1 MKKKKRGSTMVMV
14 VITMAI
20 IFLVGTTVLGFTLST
35 YKRKVNES
43 KRMQNLYEADSG
55 LDVVENIIVK
65 ASQEAIKYADTKVK
79 EGFAQ
84 NTIIA
89 TADKT
94 EKEVANELFKSSFY
108 SFLTDNKVQVDGSN
122 IDLLLYLVS
131 ELQTIDSVEENRIV
145 TKSAIDAS
153 LGKDYIIEIPE
164 DGYKMENNATG
175 DKWINIDVNSNF
187 ETQGSEFKQRRTVS
201 VNFKV
206 KAPEYNSEINIVD
219 IYPVFDGKSITVD
232 GNMKVEGG
240 TGSNLDI
247 TGDVWVKGV
256 GENLTGENFT
266 FDKYAGGI
274 YLNNTGFDIT
284 GNVYTANTL
293 HLENDIKGTSGAV
306 SAGKVDGEVFAKNV
320 YVGKGSYSG
329 GSTNNKINFNK
340 DVTVNNDLAI
350 NSTNSVINLNNNFY
364 GINDKTTEV
373 DSAGKALNSSSIIVN
388 EVSNPSKLKI
398 EKDAYIMGVAYLNAT
413 DKDGN
418 KYQTGESIAIKG
430 NYLAYTD
437 VDGILGDDSKATL
450 KYYSPLQLLESID
463 GKSDI
468 QTKSNYF
475 AKYFQNSKSK
485 YEFDYGGVE
494 IIGDVKSVG
503 ASFKDKDG
511 TTLKAGTPI
520 ETSGII
526 TKEREEYARNV
537 FAMGDTTGIEGS
549 VINIYNGQTVLK
561 TVANQIDFEKL
572 EEVKGENFNTDKGLL
587 VLKGKNEEINI
598 KDGKLN
604 GVDVNKGLII
614 SNSDIVIEGDFN
626 FIGTIITSG
635 NITFTGT
642 GNRVINY
649 SPQVVR
655 EVIASN
661 YDKIKDIFK
670 GSASAKKGSEV
681 KINSSSELLSTEGFL
696 EKSRW
701 KISR

>member
-1 MKKKKRGSTMVMV
+1 MVMV

-20 IFLVGTTVLGFTLST
+20 IFLVGTTVLGFTSST

-55 LDVVENIIVK
+55 LDVVENIIIK

-108 SFLTDNKVQVDGSN
+108 SFLTDNKVEVNGTD

-131 ELQTIDSVEENRIV
+131 NLKTIESVEDREIKTIDAVDPSV
-145 TKSAIDAS
+145 
-153 LGKDYIIEIPE
+153 GYIIEIPE
-164 DGYKMENNATG
+164 NGYEVVTG
-175 DKWINIDVNSNF
+175 ESGEKWVNIDVNSNF
-187 ETQGSEFKQRRTVS
+187 ETKGSELKQRRTVS
-201 VNFKV
+201 INFKV

-219 IYPVFDGKSITVD
+219 IYPVFDGKSITAD

-240 TGSNLDI
+240 TESNLDI

-256 GENLTGENFT
+256 GGNLTGENFT
-266 FDKYAGGI
+266 FDKYKGGI

-284 GNVYTANTL
+284 GNIYTANTL
-293 HLENDIKGTSGAV
+293 HLENNIKGT
-306 SAGKVDGEVFAKNV
+306 AGHNSLVDGDVFAKNV

-329 GSTNNKINFNK
+329 GSTNNKIDFNK
-340 DVTVNNDLAI
+340 EVTVNNDLAI
-350 NSTNSVINLNNNFY
+350 NSTNSVINLKNNFY
-364 GINDKTTEV
+364 GINDKSTEV

-388 EVSNPSKLKI
+388 EVSTPSELNI

-413 DKDGN
+413 DASGN
-418 KYQTGESIAIKG
+418 QYQTGESVAVKG

-437 VDGILGDDSKATL
+437 VSGILDPNSNATL
-450 KYYSPLQLLESID
+450 KYYSPLQLLESINGVSNAD
-463 GKSDI
+463 M
-468 QTKSNYF
+468 KSNYF
-475 AKYFQNSKSK
+475 ANYFNNKDSK
-485 YEFDYGGVE
+485 YKFNDGGVTLK
-494 IIGDVKSVG
+494 GNVHSVG
-503 ASFKDKDG
+503 TSIKNSDG
-511 TTLKAGTPI
+511 EILKGGITV
-520 ETSGII
+520 ETN
-526 TKEREEYARNV
+526 KVVDAEREEYARNV
-537 FAMGDTTGIEGS
+537 FAMGDTTGISE
-549 VINIYNGQTVLK
+549 NTDIYGGQTVLK

-572 EEVKGENFNTDKGLL
+572 EEVKGEVFNTDKGLL
-587 VLKGKNEEINI
+587 VLKGENEKINI
-598 KDGKLN
+598 KNGKLN

-614 SNSDIVIEGDFN
+614 SNSDIIIDGDFN
-626 FIGTIITSG
+626 FTGTIITSKD
-635 NITFTGT
+635 IIFTGS
-642 GNRVINY
+642 GNKVINY

-661 YDKIKDIFK
+661 YDKIKDIFE

-681 KINSSSELLSTEGFL
+681 KINSSSELLSTDAFL

-701 KISR
+701 KIVR

>member
-20 IFLVGTTVLGFTLST
+20 IFLVGTTVLGFTSST
-35 YKRKVNES
+35 YKRKVSES

-55 LDVVENIIVK
+55 LDIVENIIIK

-79 EGFAQ
+79 EGFTQ

-108 SFLTDNKVQVDGSN
+108 SFLTDNKVVVNGTDT
-122 IDLLLYLVS
+122 DLLLYLVS
-131 ELQTIDSVEENRIV
+131 NLKTIDSVEDREIK
-145 TKSAIDAS
+145 TIDAVDPS
-153 LGKDYIIEIPE
+153 VGYIIEVPE
-164 DGYKMENNATG
+164 NGYEVVTG
-175 DKWINIDVNSNF
+175 ESGEKWINIDVNSNF
-187 ETQGSEFKQRRTVS
+187 ETKGSELKQRRTVS
-201 VNFKV
+201 INFKV

-219 IYPVFDGKSITVD
+219 IYPVFDGKSITAD

-240 TGSNLDI
+240 TESNLDI

-256 GENLTGENFT
+256 DENLTGENFT
-266 FDKYAGGI
+266 FDKYKGGI

-284 GNVYTANTL
+284 GNIYTANTL
-293 HLENDIKGTSGAV
+293 HLENNIKGT
-306 SAGKVDGEVFAKNV
+306 AGHNSLVDGDVFAKNV

-329 GSTNNKINFNK
+329 GSTNNKIDFYK

-350 NSTNSVINLNNNFY
+350 NSTNSVINLKNNFY

-388 EVSNPSKLKI
+388 EVSTPSELNI

-413 DKDGN
+413 DASGN
-418 KYQTGESIAIKG
+418 QYQTGESVAVKG

-437 VDGILGDDSKATL
+437 VSGILDPNSNATL
-450 KYYSPLQLLESID
+450 KYYSPLQLLESINGVSNAD
-463 GKSDI
+463 M
-468 QTKSNYF
+468 KSNYF
-475 AKYFQNSKSK
+475 ANYFNNKDSK
-485 YEFDYGGVE
+485 YKFNDGGVTLK
-494 IIGDVKSVG
+494 GNVHSVG
-503 ASFKDKDG
+503 TSIKNSDG
-511 TTLKAGTPI
+511 EILKGGITV
-520 ETSGII
+520 ETN
-526 TKEREEYARNV
+526 KVVDAEREEYARNV
-537 FAMGDTTGIEGS
+537 FAMGDTTGISES
-549 VINIYNGQTVLK
+549 TDIYGGQTVLK

-572 EEVKGENFNTDKGLL
+572 EGVKGENFNTDKGLL
-587 VLKGKNEEINI
+587 VLKGKNEKINI
-598 KDGKLN
+598 KDGRLN
-604 GVDVNKGLII
+604 GVDVSKGLII

-626 FIGTIITSG
+626 FTGTIITSKD
-635 NITFTGT
+635 ITFIGD
-642 GNRVINY
+642 GNKVINY

-661 YDKIKDIFK
+661 YDKIKDIFN
-670 GSASAKKGSEV
+670 GSASSKKGSEV

-701 KISR
+701 KIER

>member
-20 IFLVGTTVLGFTLST
+20 IFLVGTTVLGFTSST

-55 LDVVENIIVK
+55 LDVVENIIIK

-108 SFLTDNKVQVDGSN
+108 SFLTDNKVVVNGTDT
-122 IDLLLYLVS
+122 DLLLYLVS
-131 ELQTIDSVEENRIV
+131 NLKTIDSVEDREIK
-145 TKSAIDAS
+145 TIDAVDPS
-153 LGKDYIIEIPE
+153 VGYIIEVPE
-164 DGYKMENNATG
+164 NGYELVTG
-175 DKWINIDVNSNF
+175 ESGEKWINMDVNSNF
-187 ETQGSEFKQRRTVS
+187 ETKGSELKQRRTVS
-201 VNFKV
+201 INFKV

-219 IYPVFDGKSITVD
+219 IYPVFDGKSITAD

-240 TGSNLDI
+240 TESNLDI

-256 GENLTGENFT
+256 DENLTGENFT
-266 FDKYAGGI
+266 FDKYKGGI

-284 GNVYTANTL
+284 GNIYTANTL
-293 HLENDIKGTSGAV
+293 HLENNIKGT
-306 SAGKVDGEVFAKNV
+306 AGHNSLVDGDVFAKNV

-329 GSTNNKINFNK
+329 GSTNNKIDFYK

-350 NSTNSVINLNNNFY
+350 NSTNSVINLKNNFY

-388 EVSNPSKLKI
+388 EVSTPSELNI

-413 DKDGN
+413 DASGN
-418 KYQTGESIAIKG
+418 QYQTGESVAVKG

-437 VDGILGDDSKATL
+437 VSGILDPNSNATL
-450 KYYSPLQLLESID
+450 KYYSPLQLLESINGVSNAD
-463 GKSDI
+463 M
-468 QTKSNYF
+468 KSNYF
-475 AKYFQNSKSK
+475 ANYFNNKDSK
-485 YEFDYGGVE
+485 YKFNDGGVTLK
-494 IIGDVKSVG
+494 GNVHSVG
-503 ASFKDKDG
+503 TSIKNSDG
-511 TTLKAGTPI
+511 EILKGGITV
-520 ETSGII
+520 ETN
-526 TKEREEYARNV
+526 KVVDAEREEYARNV
-537 FAMGDTTGIEGS
+537 FAMGDTTGISES
-549 VINIYNGQTVLK
+549 TDIYGGQTVLK

-572 EEVKGENFNTDKGLL
+572 EGVKGENFNTDKGLL
-587 VLKGKNEEINI
+587 VLKGKNEKINI
-598 KDGKLN
+598 KDGRLN
-604 GVDVNKGLII
+604 GVDVSKGLII

-626 FIGTIITSG
+626 FTGTIITSKD
-635 NITFTGT
+635 ITFIGD
-642 GNRVINY
+642 GNKVINY

-661 YDKIKDIFK
+661 YDKIKDIFN
-670 GSASAKKGSEV
+670 GSASSKKGSEV

-701 KISR
+701 KIER

>member
-1 MKKKKRGSTMVMV
+1 MKKKKRGSTMVIV

-20 IFLVGTTVLGFTLST
+20 IFLVGTTVLGFTSST

-55 LDVVENIIVK
+55 LDVVENIIIK

-89 TADKT
+89 TVDKT

-108 SFLTDNKVQVDGSN
+108 SFLTDNKVVINGTDT
-122 IDLLLYLVS
+122 DLLLYLVS
-131 ELQTIDSVEENRIV
+131 NLKTIDSVEDKEIK
-145 TKSAIDAS
+145 TIDAVDPS
-153 LGKDYIIEIPE
+153 VGYIIEVPE
-164 DGYKMENNATG
+164 DGYKIVTG
-175 DKWINIDVNSNF
+175 EEGEKWIDINVNSNF
-187 ETQGSEFKQRRTVS
+187 ETKGSELKQRRTVS

-206 KAPEYNSEINIVD
+206 KAPEYNSEVNIVD

-232 GNMKVEGG
+232 GNMKVSGEAD
-240 TGSNLDI
+240 SKLQV
-247 TGDVWVKGV
+247 TGDIWVKGV
-256 GENLTGENFT
+256 DETLGNENFT
-266 FDKYAGGI
+266 FDKYKGGI

-284 GNVYTANTL
+284 GNIYTANTL
-293 HLENDIKGTSGAV
+293 HLENNIKGTAGATSLV
-306 SAGKVDGEVFAKNV
+306 NGDVFAKNV

-329 GSTNNKINFNK
+329 ESTNNKINFNE

-350 NSTNSVINLNNNFY
+350 NSTNSVINLKNNFY

-388 EVSNPSKLKI
+388 EVSNPSNLNI

-413 DKDGN
+413 DVSGN
-418 KYQTGESIAIKG
+418 QYQTGESVAVKG

-437 VDGILGDDSKATL
+437 VSGILDPNSNTTL
-450 KYYSPLQLLESID
+450 KYYSPLQLLESINGVSNAD
-463 GKSDI
+463 M
-468 QTKSNYF
+468 KSNYF
-475 AKYFQNSKSK
+475 ANYFNNKDSK
-485 YEFDYGGVE
+485 YKFNDGGVTLK
-494 IIGDVKSVG
+494 GNVHSVG
-503 ASFKDKDG
+503 TSIKNSAG
-511 TTLKAGTPI
+511 EILKGGITV
-520 ETSGII
+520 ETN
-526 TKEREEYARNV
+526 KVVDAEREEYARNV
-537 FAMGDTTGIEGS
+537 FAMGDTTGLS
-549 VINIYNGQTVLK
+549 NNVLNIYDGQTVLK
-561 TVANQIDFEKL
+561 TVTNQIDFDKL
-572 EEVKGENFNTDKGLL
+572 EEVKGETFNTDKGLL

-604 GVDVNKGLII
+604 GVNVNKGLII
-614 SNSDIVIEGDFN
+614 SNSNIVIEGDFN
-626 FIGTIITSG
+626 FTGTIITSKD
-635 NITFTGT
+635 ITFTGD
-642 GNRVINY
+642 GNKVVNY

-670 GSASAKKGSEV
+670 GSASSKKGSEV

-701 KISR
+701 KIVR

>member
-20 IFLVGTTVLGFTLST
+20 IFLVGTTVLGFTSST

-55 LDVVENIIVK
+55 LDIVENIIIK

-79 EGFAQ
+79 EGFTQ

-108 SFLTDNKVQVDGSN
+108 SFLTDNKVVVNGTDT
-122 IDLLLYLVS
+122 DLLLYLVS
-131 ELQTIDSVEENRIV
+131 NLKTIDSVEDREIK
-145 TKSAIDAS
+145 TIDAVDPS
-153 LGKDYIIEIPE
+153 VGYIIEVPE
-164 DGYKMENNATG
+164 NGYEVVTG
-175 DKWINIDVNSNF
+175 ESGEKWINIDVNSNF
-187 ETQGSEFKQRRTVS
+187 ETKGSELKQRRTVS
-201 VNFKV
+201 INFKV

-219 IYPVFDGKSITVD
+219 IYPVFDGKSITAD

-240 TGSNLDI
+240 TESNLDI

-256 GENLTGENFT
+256 DENLTGENFT
-266 FDKYAGGI
+266 FDKYKGGI

-284 GNVYTANTL
+284 GNIYTANTL
-293 HLENDIKGTSGAV
+293 HLENNIKGT
-306 SAGKVDGEVFAKNV
+306 AGHNSLVDGDVFAKNV

-329 GSTNNKINFNK
+329 GSTNNKIDFYK

-350 NSTNSVINLNNNFY
+350 NSTNSVINLKNNFY

-388 EVSNPSKLKI
+388 EVSTPSELNI

-413 DKDGN
+413 DASGN
-418 KYQTGESIAIKG
+418 QYQTGESVAVKG

-437 VDGILGDDSKATL
+437 VSGILDPNSNATL
-450 KYYSPLQLLESID
+450 KYYSPLQLLESINGVSNAD
-463 GKSDI
+463 M
-468 QTKSNYF
+468 KSNYF
-475 AKYFQNSKSK
+475 ANYFNNKDSK
-485 YEFDYGGVE
+485 YKFNDGGVTLK
-494 IIGDVKSVG
+494 GNVHSVG
-503 ASFKDKDG
+503 TSIKNSDG
-511 TTLKAGTPI
+511 EILKGGITV
-520 ETSGII
+520 ETN
-526 TKEREEYARNV
+526 KVVDAEREEYARNV
-537 FAMGDTTGIEGS
+537 FAMGDTTGISES
-549 VINIYNGQTVLK
+549 TDIYGGQTVLK

-572 EEVKGENFNTDKGLL
+572 EGVKGENFNTDKGLL
-587 VLKGKNEEINI
+587 VLKGKNEKINI
-598 KDGKLN
+598 KDGRLN
-604 GVDVNKGLII
+604 GVDVSKGLII

-626 FIGTIITSG
+626 FTGTIITSKD
-635 NITFTGT
+635 ITFIGD
-642 GNRVINY
+642 GNKVINY

-661 YDKIKDIFK
+661 YDKIKDIFN
-670 GSASAKKGSEV
+670 GSASSKKGSEV

-701 KISR
+701 KIER

>member
-20 IFLVGTTVLGFTLST
+20 IFLVGTTVLGFTSST
-35 YKRKVNES
+35 YKRKVSES

-55 LDVVENIIVK
+55 LDVVENIIIK

-108 SFLTDNKVQVDGSN
+108 GFLTDNKVAVNGTDT
-122 IDLLLYLVS
+122 DLLLYLVS
-131 ELQTIDSVEENRIV
+131 NLKTIDSVEDMEV
-145 TKSAIDAS
+145 KTIDAVDPAV
-153 LGKDYIIEIPE
+153 GYIIEIPE
-164 DGYKMENNATG
+164 NGYEVVTDESG
-175 DKWINIDVNSNF
+175 EKWINIDVNSNF
-187 ETQGSEFKQRRTVS
+187 ETKGSEFKQRRTVS
-201 VNFKV
+201 INFKV

-219 IYPVFDGKSITVD
+219 IYPVYDGKSITAD

-240 TGSNLDI
+240 TESNLEI

-256 GENLTGENFT
+256 DENLTGENFT
-266 FDKYAGGI
+266 FDKYKGGI

-284 GNVYTANTL
+284 GNIYTANTL
-293 HLENDIKGTSGAV
+293 HLENNIKGTIGHNSL
-306 SAGKVDGEVFAKNV
+306 VDGDVFAKNI

-329 GSTNNKINFNK
+329 GSTNNKIDFNK
-340 DVTVNNDLAI
+340 EVTVNNDLAI
-350 NSTNSVINLNNNFY
+350 NSTNSVINLKNNFY

-388 EVSNPSKLKI
+388 EVSTPSELNI

-413 DKDGN
+413 DASGN
-418 KYQTGESIAIKG
+418 QYQTGESVAVKG

-437 VDGILGDDSKATL
+437 VSGILDPNSNATL
-450 KYYSPLQLLESID
+450 KYYSPLQLLESINGVSNAD
-463 GKSDI
+463 M
-468 QTKSNYF
+468 KSNYF
-475 AKYFQNSKSK
+475 ANYFNNKDSK
-485 YEFDYGGVE
+485 YIFNDGGVTLK
-494 IIGDVKSVG
+494 GNVHSVG
-503 ASFKDKDG
+503 TSIKNSDG
-511 TTLKAGTPI
+511 EILKGGITV
-520 ETSGII
+520 ETN
-526 TKEREEYARNV
+526 KVVDAERKEYARNV
-537 FAMGDTTGIEGS
+537 FAMGDTAGISES
-549 VINIYNGQTVLK
+549 TDIYGGQTVLK

-572 EEVKGENFNTDKGLL
+572 EEVKGEDFNTDKGLL
-587 VLKGKNEEINI
+587 VLKGENEKINI
-598 KDGKLN
+598 KNGKLN

-614 SNSDIVIEGDFN
+614 SNSDIIIDGDFN
-626 FIGTIITSG
+626 FTGTIITSKD
-635 NITFTGT
+635 IIFTGS
-642 GNRVINY
+642 GNKVINY

-681 KINSSSELLSTEGFL
+681 KINSSSELLSTDAFL

-701 KISR
+701 KIVR

>member
-20 IFLVGTTVLGFTLST
+20 IFLVGTTVLGFTSST
-35 YKRKVNES
+35 YKRKVSES

-55 LDVVENIIVK
+55 LDIVENIIIK

-79 EGFAQ
+79 EGFTQ

-108 SFLTDNKVQVDGSN
+108 SFLTDNKVVVNGTDT
-122 IDLLLYLVS
+122 DLLLYLVS
-131 ELQTIDSVEENRIV
+131 NLKTIDSVEDREIK
-145 TKSAIDAS
+145 TIDAVDPS
-153 LGKDYIIEIPE
+153 VGYIIEVPE
-164 DGYKMENNATG
+164 NGYEVVTG
-175 DKWINIDVNSNF
+175 ESGEKWINIDVNSNF
-187 ETQGSEFKQRRTVS
+187 ETKGSELKQRRTVS
-201 VNFKV
+201 INFKV

-219 IYPVFDGKSITVD
+219 IYPVFDGKSITAD

-240 TGSNLDI
+240 TESNLDI

-256 GENLTGENFT
+256 DENLTGENFT
-266 FDKYAGGI
+266 FDKYKGGI

-284 GNVYTANTL
+284 GNIYTANTL
-293 HLENDIKGTSGAV
+293 HLENNIKGT
-306 SAGKVDGEVFAKNV
+306 AGHNSLVDGDVFAKNV

-329 GSTNNKINFNK
+329 GSTNNKIDFNK

-350 NSTNSVINLNNNFY
+350 NSTNSVINLKNNFY

-388 EVSNPSKLKI
+388 EVSTPSELNI

-413 DKDGN
+413 DASGN
-418 KYQTGESIAIKG
+418 QYQTGESVAVKG

-437 VDGILGDDSKATL
+437 VSGILDPNSNATL
-450 KYYSPLQLLESID
+450 KYYSPLQLLESINGVSNAD
-463 GKSDI
+463 M
-468 QTKSNYF
+468 KSNYF
-475 AKYFQNSKSK
+475 ANYFNNKDSK
-485 YEFDYGGVE
+485 YKFNDGGVTLK
-494 IIGDVKSVG
+494 GNVHSVG
-503 ASFKDKDG
+503 TSIKNSDG
-511 TTLKAGTPI
+511 EILKGGITV
-520 ETSGII
+520 ETN
-526 TKEREEYARNV
+526 KVVDAEREEYARNV
-537 FAMGDTTGIEGS
+537 FAMGDTTGISES
-549 VINIYNGQTVLK
+549 TDIYGGQTVLK

-572 EEVKGENFNTDKGLL
+572 EGVKGENFNTDKGLL
-587 VLKGKNEEINI
+587 VLKGKNEKINI
-598 KDGKLN
+598 KDGRLN
-604 GVDVNKGLII
+604 GVDVSKGLII

-626 FIGTIITSG
+626 FTGTIITSKD
-635 NITFTGT
+635 ITFIGD
-642 GNRVINY
+642 GNKVINY

-661 YDKIKDIFK
+661 YDKIKDIFN
-670 GSASAKKGSEV
+670 GSASSKKGSEV

-701 KISR
+701 KIER

>member
-20 IFLVGTTVLGFTLST
+20 IFLVGTTVLSFTSST
-35 YKRKVNES
+35 YKRKVSES

-55 LDVVENIIVK
+55 LDVVENIIIK

-84 NTIIA
+84 NTITA

-94 EKEVANELFKSSFY
+94 EKEMANELFKSSFY
-108 SFLTDNKVQVDGSN
+108 SFLTDNKVQMDGSS

-164 DGYKMENNATG
+164 NGYKMENNATG
-175 DKWINIDVNSNF
+175 DKWINIDVDSNF
-187 ETQGSEFKQRRTVS
+187 ETKGSELKQRRTVS
-201 VNFKV
+201 INFKV

-219 IYPVFDGKSITVD
+219 IYPVFDGKSITAD
-232 GNMKVEGG
+232 GNMKVDGG
-240 TGSNLDI
+240 TESNLEI

-256 GENLTGENFT
+256 DENLTGENFT
-266 FDKYAGGI
+266 FDKYKGGI

-284 GNVYTANTL
+284 GNIYTANTL
-293 HLENDIKGTSGAV
+293 HLENNIKGT
-306 SAGKVDGEVFAKNV
+306 AGHNSLVDGDVFAKNV

-329 GSTNNKINFNK
+329 VSTNNKIDFNK

-350 NSTNSVINLNNNFY
+350 NSTNSVINLKNNFY

-388 EVSNPSKLKI
+388 EVSNPSELNI

-413 DKDGN
+413 DASGKQ
-418 KYQTGESIAIKG
+418 YQTGESVAVKG

-437 VDGILGDDSKATL
+437 VSGILDPNSNVTL
-450 KYYSPLQLLESID
+450 KYYSPLQLLESINGVSNADMKADYFVNYFKNKDSKYKFKD
-463 GKSDI
+463 GKVTLKGNI
-468 QTKSNYF
+468 H
-475 AKYFQNSKSK
+475 
-485 YEFDYGGVE
+485 
-494 IIGDVKSVG
+494 SVG
-503 ASFKDKDG
+503 TSIKNSAGEILKG
-511 TTLKAGTPI
+511 GITL
-520 ETSGII
+520 ETS
-526 TKEREEYARNV
+526 KVVSAEREEYGRNV
-537 FAMGDTTGIEGS
+537 FSMGDTTGID
-549 VINIYNGQTVLK
+549 INIDIYGGQTVLK
-561 TVANQIDFEKL
+561 TVANQIDFKKL

-587 VLKGKNEEINI
+587 VLKGENEKITI

-604 GVDVNKGLII
+604 GVDIDKGLII

-626 FIGTIITSG
+626 FTGTIITSKD
-635 NITFTGT
+635 ITFTGT
-642 GNRVINY
+642 GNKVINY

-681 KINSSSELLSTEGFL
+681 KINSSSELLSAEGFL

>member
-20 IFLVGTTVLGFTLST
+20 IFLVGTTVLGFTSST
-35 YKRKVNES
+35 YKRKVSES

-55 LDVVENIIVK
+55 LDIVENIIIK

-79 EGFAQ
+79 EGFTQ

-108 SFLTDNKVQVDGSN
+108 SFLTDNKVVVNGTDT
-122 IDLLLYLVS
+122 DLLLYLVS
-131 ELQTIDSVEENRIV
+131 NLKTIDSVEDREIK
-145 TKSAIDAS
+145 TIDAVDPS
-153 LGKDYIIEIPE
+153 VGYIIEVPE
-164 DGYKMENNATG
+164 NGYEVVTG
-175 DKWINIDVNSNF
+175 ESGEKWINIDVNSNF
-187 ETQGSEFKQRRTVS
+187 ETKGSELKQRRTVS
-201 VNFKV
+201 INFKV

-219 IYPVFDGKSITVD
+219 IYPVFDGKSITAD

-240 TGSNLDI
+240 TESNLDI

-256 GENLTGENFT
+256 DENLTGEDFT
-266 FDKYAGGI
+266 FDKYKGGI

-284 GNVYTANTL
+284 GNIYTANTL
-293 HLENDIKGTSGAV
+293 HLENNIKGT
-306 SAGKVDGEVFAKNV
+306 AGHNSLVDGDVFAKNV

-329 GSTNNKINFNK
+329 GSTNNKIDFNK

-350 NSTNSVINLNNNFY
+350 NSTNSVINLKNNFY
-364 GINDKTTEV
+364 GINDRTTEV

-388 EVSNPSKLKI
+388 EVSTPSELNI

-413 DKDGN
+413 DASGN
-418 KYQTGESIAIKG
+418 QYQTGESVAVKG

-437 VDGILGDDSKATL
+437 VSGILDPNSNATL
-450 KYYSPLQLLESID
+450 KYYSPLQLLESINGVSNAD
-463 GKSDI
+463 M
-468 QTKSNYF
+468 KSNYF
-475 AKYFQNSKSK
+475 ANYFNNKDSK
-485 YEFDYGGVE
+485 YKFNDGGVTLK
-494 IIGDVKSVG
+494 GNVHSVG
-503 ASFKDKDG
+503 TSIKNSDG
-511 TTLKAGTPI
+511 EILKGGITV
-520 ETSGII
+520 ETN
-526 TKEREEYARNV
+526 KVVDAEREEYARNV
-537 FAMGDTTGIEGS
+537 FAMGDTTGISES
-549 VINIYNGQTVLK
+549 TDIYGGQTVLK

-572 EEVKGENFNTDKGLL
+572 EGVKGENFNTDKGLL
-587 VLKGKNEEINI
+587 VLKGKNEKINI
-598 KDGKLN
+598 KDGRLN
-604 GVDVNKGLII
+604 GVDVSKGLII

-626 FIGTIITSG
+626 FTGTIITSKD
-635 NITFTGT
+635 ITFIGD
-642 GNRVINY
+642 GNKVINY

-661 YDKIKDIFK
+661 YDKIKDIFN
-670 GSASAKKGSEV
+670 GSASSKKGSEV

-701 KISR
+701 KIER

>member
-1 MKKKKRGSTMVMV
+1 MVMV

-20 IFLVGTTVLGFTLST
+20 IFLVGTTVLGFTSST
-35 YKRKVNES
+35 YKRKVSES

-55 LDVVENIIVK
+55 LDIVENIIIK

-79 EGFAQ
+79 EGFTQ

-108 SFLTDNKVQVDGSN
+108 SFLTDNKVVVNGTDT
-122 IDLLLYLVS
+122 DLLLYLVS
-131 ELQTIDSVEENRIV
+131 NLKTIDSVEDREIK
-145 TKSAIDAS
+145 TIDAVDPS
-153 LGKDYIIEIPE
+153 VGYIIEVPE
-164 DGYKMENNATG
+164 NGYEVVTG
-175 DKWINIDVNSNF
+175 ESGEKWINIDVNSNF
-187 ETQGSEFKQRRTVS
+187 ETKGSELKQRRTVS
-201 VNFKV
+201 INFKV

-219 IYPVFDGKSITVD
+219 IYPVFDGKSITAD

-240 TGSNLDI
+240 TESNLDI

-256 GENLTGENFT
+256 DENLTGENFT
-266 FDKYAGGI
+266 FDKYKGGI

-284 GNVYTANTL
+284 GNIYTANTL
-293 HLENDIKGTSGAV
+293 HLENNIKGT
-306 SAGKVDGEVFAKNV
+306 AGHNSLVDGDVFAKNV

-329 GSTNNKINFNK
+329 GSTNNKIEFYK

-350 NSTNSVINLNNNFY
+350 NSTNSVINLKNNFY

-388 EVSNPSKLKI
+388 EVSTPSELNI

-413 DKDGN
+413 DASGN
-418 KYQTGESIAIKG
+418 QYQTGESVAVKG

-437 VDGILGDDSKATL
+437 VSGILDPNSNATL
-450 KYYSPLQLLESID
+450 KYYSPLQLLESINGVSNAD
-463 GKSDI
+463 M
-468 QTKSNYF
+468 KSNYF
-475 AKYFQNSKSK
+475 ANYFNNKDSK
-485 YEFDYGGVE
+485 YKFNDGGVTLK
-494 IIGDVKSVG
+494 GNVHSVG
-503 ASFKDKDG
+503 TSIKNSDG
-511 TTLKAGTPI
+511 EILKGGITV
-520 ETSGII
+520 ETN
-526 TKEREEYARNV
+526 KVVDAEREEYARNV
-537 FAMGDTTGIEGS
+537 FAMGDTTGISES
-549 VINIYNGQTVLK
+549 TDIYGGQTVLK

-572 EEVKGENFNTDKGLL
+572 EGVKGENFNTDKGLL
-587 VLKGKNEEINI
+587 VLKGKNEKINI
-598 KDGKLN
+598 KDGRLN
-604 GVDVNKGLII
+604 GVDVSKGLII

-626 FIGTIITSG
+626 FTGTIITSKD
-635 NITFTGT
+635 ITFIGD
-642 GNRVINY
+642 GNKVINY

-661 YDKIKDIFK
+661 YDKLKDIFN
-670 GSASAKKGSEV
+670 GSASSKKGSEV

-701 KISR
+701 KIER

>member
-1 MKKKKRGSTMVMV
+1 MVMV

-20 IFLVGTTVLGFTLST
+20 IFLVGTTVLGFTSST

-55 LDVVENIIVK
+55 LDVVENIIIT

-84 NTIIA
+84 NNINA

-108 SFLTDNKVQVDGSN
+108 SFLTDNKVEVNGTD

-131 ELQTIDSVEENRIV
+131 NLKTIDTVEDREIK
-145 TKSAIDAS
+145 TIDAVDTAV
-153 LGKDYIIEIPE
+153 GYIIEIPE
-164 DGYKMENNATG
+164 DGYRVEYNATG
-175 DKWINIDVNSNF
+175 DKFINIDINSNF
-187 ETQGSEFKQRRTVS
+187 ETQGSELKQRRTVS

-232 GNMKVEGG
+232 GDMRVEGG
-240 TGSNLDI
+240 VSSDLNI
-247 TGDVWVKGV
+247 TGDIWVKGV
-256 GENLTGENFT
+256 DKRLSGENFT

-284 GNVYTANTL
+284 GNIYTANTL
-293 HLENDIKGTSGAV
+293 HLENDIKGSSGVVA
-306 SAGKVDGEVFAKNV
+306 AGNVDGEVFAKNL

-329 GSTNNKINFNK
+329 GSTNNKIDFNK

-350 NSTNSVINLNNNFY
+350 NSTNSVINLKNNFY

-388 EVSNPSKLKI
+388 EVSNPSKLNI

-413 DKDGN
+413 DDSGN
-418 KYQTGESIAIKG
+418 QYQTGESIAVKG

-437 VDGILGDDSKATL
+437 VDGILGPNSTATL
-450 KYYSPLQLLESID
+450 KYYSPLQLLESDVFD
-463 GKSDI
+463 GKVSTGVDMKSDFLV
-468 QTKSNYF
+468 NYF
-475 AKYFQNSKSK
+475 ANTDSK
-485 YEFDYGGVE
+485 YKFNSGGVT
-494 IIGDVKSVG
+494 IGGTVNSVG
-503 ASFKDKDG
+503 ASFKSSDG
-511 TTLKAGTPI
+511 TTLKAGTKI
-520 ETSGII
+520 ETLGVIE
-526 TKEREEYARNV
+526 TEREEFARNV
-537 FAMGDTTGIEGS
+537 FSMGDTTGIDNS
-549 VINIYNGQTVLK
+549 IDIYGGQTVLK
-561 TVANQIDFEKL
+561 TVENQIDFDEL
-572 EEVKGENFNTDKGLL
+572 ENIKGESFNTDKGLL

-626 FIGTIITSG
+626 FTGTIITSK
-635 NITFTGT
+635 NITFIGE
-642 GNRVINY
+642 GNRVIKY

-670 GSASAKKGSEV
+670 GSASSKKGSEV

-701 KISR
+701 KIIR

>member
-1 MKKKKRGSTMVMV
+1 MQLKKKKRGSTMVMV

-20 IFLVGTTVLGFTLST
+20 IFLVGTTVLGFTSST

-55 LDVVENIIVK
+55 LDVVENIIIK

-108 SFLTDNKVQVDGSN
+108 SFLTDNKVVVNGTDT
-122 IDLLLYLVS
+122 DLLLYLVS
-131 ELQTIDSVEENRIV
+131 NLKTIDSVEDREIK
-145 TKSAIDAS
+145 TIDAVDPS
-153 LGKDYIIEIPE
+153 VGYIIEVPE
-164 DGYKMENNATG
+164 NGYELVTG
-175 DKWINIDVNSNF
+175 ESGEKWINMDVNSNF
-187 ETQGSEFKQRRTVS
+187 ETKGSELKQRRTVS
-201 VNFKV
+201 INFKV

-219 IYPVFDGKSITVD
+219 IYPVFDGKSITAD

-240 TGSNLDI
+240 TESNLDI

-256 GENLTGENFT
+256 DENLTGENFT
-266 FDKYAGGI
+266 FDKYKGGI

-284 GNVYTANTL
+284 GNIYTANTL
-293 HLENDIKGTSGAV
+293 HLENNIKGT
-306 SAGKVDGEVFAKNV
+306 AGHNSLVDGDVFAKNV

-329 GSTNNKINFNK
+329 GSTNNKIDFYK

-350 NSTNSVINLNNNFY
+350 NSTNSVINLKNNFY

-388 EVSNPSKLKI
+388 EVSTPSELNI

-413 DKDGN
+413 DASGN
-418 KYQTGESIAIKG
+418 QYQTGESVAVKG

-437 VDGILGDDSKATL
+437 VSGILDPNSNATL
-450 KYYSPLQLLESID
+450 KYYSPLQLLESINGVSNAD
-463 GKSDI
+463 M
-468 QTKSNYF
+468 KSNYF
-475 AKYFQNSKSK
+475 ANYFNNKDSK
-485 YEFDYGGVE
+485 YKFNDGGVTLK
-494 IIGDVKSVG
+494 GNVHSVG
-503 ASFKDKDG
+503 TSIKNSDG
-511 TTLKAGTPI
+511 EILKGGITV
-520 ETSGII
+520 ETN
-526 TKEREEYARNV
+526 KVVDAEREEYARNV
-537 FAMGDTTGIEGS
+537 FAMGDTTGISES
-549 VINIYNGQTVLK
+549 TDIYGGQTVLK

-572 EEVKGENFNTDKGLL
+572 EGVKGENFNTDKGLL
-587 VLKGKNEEINI
+587 VLKGKNEKINI
-598 KDGKLN
+598 KDGRLN
-604 GVDVNKGLII
+604 GVDVSKGLII

-626 FIGTIITSG
+626 FTGTIITSKD
-635 NITFTGT
+635 ITFIGD
-642 GNRVINY
+642 GNKVINY

-661 YDKIKDIFK
+661 YDKIKDIFN
-670 GSASAKKGSEV
+670 GSASSKKGSEV

-701 KISR
+701 KIER

>member
-1 MKKKKRGSTMVMV
+1 MVMV

-20 IFLVGTTVLGFTLST
+20 IFLVGTTVLGFTSST

-55 LDVVENIIVK
+55 LDIVENIIIK

-79 EGFAQ
+79 EGFTQ

-108 SFLTDNKVQVDGSN
+108 SFLTDNKVVVNGTDT
-122 IDLLLYLVS
+122 DLLLYLVS
-131 ELQTIDSVEENRIV
+131 NLKTIDSVEDREIK
-145 TKSAIDAS
+145 TIDAVDPS
-153 LGKDYIIEIPE
+153 VGYIIEVPE
-164 DGYKMENNATG
+164 NGYEVVTG
-175 DKWINIDVNSNF
+175 ESGEKWINIDVNSNF
-187 ETQGSEFKQRRTVS
+187 ETKGSELKQRRTVS
-201 VNFKV
+201 INFKV

-219 IYPVFDGKSITVD
+219 IYPVFDGKSITAD

-240 TGSNLDI
+240 TESNLDI

-256 GENLTGENFT
+256 DENLTGENFT
-266 FDKYAGGI
+266 FDKYKGGI

-284 GNVYTANTL
+284 GNIYTANTL
-293 HLENDIKGTSGAV
+293 HLENNIKGT
-306 SAGKVDGEVFAKNV
+306 AGHNSLVDGDVFAKNV

-329 GSTNNKINFNK
+329 GSTNNKIDFYK

-350 NSTNSVINLNNNFY
+350 NSTNSVINLKNNFY

-388 EVSNPSKLKI
+388 EVSTPSELNI

-413 DKDGN
+413 DASGN
-418 KYQTGESIAIKG
+418 QYQTGESVAVKG

-437 VDGILGDDSKATL
+437 VSGILDPNSNATL
-450 KYYSPLQLLESID
+450 KYYSPLQLLESINGVSNAD
-463 GKSDI
+463 M
-468 QTKSNYF
+468 KSNYF
-475 AKYFQNSKSK
+475 ANYFNNKDSK
-485 YEFDYGGVE
+485 YKFNDGGVTLK
-494 IIGDVKSVG
+494 GNVHSVG
-503 ASFKDKDG
+503 TSIKNSDG
-511 TTLKAGTPI
+511 EILKGGITV
-520 ETSGII
+520 ETN
-526 TKEREEYARNV
+526 KVVDAEREEYARNV
-537 FAMGDTTGIEGS
+537 FAMGDTTGISES
-549 VINIYNGQTVLK
+549 TDIYGGQTVLK

-572 EEVKGENFNTDKGLL
+572 EGVKGENFNTDKGLL
-587 VLKGKNEEINI
+587 VLKGKNEKINI
-598 KDGKLN
+598 KDGRLN
-604 GVDVNKGLII
+604 GVDVSKGLII

-626 FIGTIITSG
+626 FTGTIITSKD
-635 NITFTGT
+635 ITFIGD
-642 GNRVINY
+642 GNKVINY

-661 YDKIKDIFK
+661 YDKIKDIFN
-670 GSASAKKGSEV
+670 GSASSKKGSEV

-701 KISR
+701 KIER